1 MGNWSEKMGAGN
13 LERENLSRKTR
24 VRRPG
29 QNPGGIS
36 NRKQQ
41 WQNLKDPL
49 SVLILMLNRST
60 IQKPRTF
67 TRPLETLKP
76 WAPYQYKTTGLSPDQ
91 QGERYLF

>member
-1 MGNWSEKMGAGN
+1 MGAGN
-13 LERENLSRKTR
+13 LERENFSRKTR

-49 SVLILMLNRST
+49 AVLILMLNRST
-60 IQKPRTF
+60 ILCAHLLVLK
-67 TRPLETLKP
+67 RPLKP
-76 WAPYQYKTTGLSPDQ
+76 WGPN
-91 QGERYLF
+91 

>member
-13 LERENLSRKTR
+13 LERDLSRKIR

-49 SVLILMLNRST
+49 SVPILMLNRST

-67 TRPLETLKP
+67 TRPLE
-76 WAPYQYKTTGLSPDQ
+76 APKALGAL
-91 QGERYLF
+91 LI

>member
-13 LERENLSRKTR
+13 LERENFSRKTR

-49 SVLILMLNRST
+49 SVPILMLNRST

-67 TRPLETLKP
+67 TRLLE
-76 WAPYQYKTTGLSPDQ
+76 APKALGA
-91 QGERYLF
+91 

>member
-1 MGNWSEKMGAGN
+1 MGAGN

-49 SVLILMLNRST
+49 SLDYHLTNNKGSAIFFQYRLYGTLHTYDLLSHFVGSFM
-60 IQKPRTF
+60 KCEGHRT
-67 TRPLETLKP
+67 E
-76 WAPYQYKTTGLSPDQ
+76 KTHSHM
-91 QGERYLF
+91 YCLF